1 MLAPGLVSG
10 FRLRPEVGLRWPEL
24 YSSHAAERQFR
35 SAGVGYFLD
44 PGPRDGAQNH
54 PLQAAFYRLQ
64 NARKHYFWTLRFG
77 INYDLN
83 HRLM

>member
-44 PGPRDGAQNH
+44 PDPRDGAQNH
-54 PLQAAFYRLQ
+54 PYKPHSTVCKTLVNTILGPFYSV
-64 NARKHYFWTLRFG
+64 
-77 INYDLN
+77 
-83 HRLM
+83 